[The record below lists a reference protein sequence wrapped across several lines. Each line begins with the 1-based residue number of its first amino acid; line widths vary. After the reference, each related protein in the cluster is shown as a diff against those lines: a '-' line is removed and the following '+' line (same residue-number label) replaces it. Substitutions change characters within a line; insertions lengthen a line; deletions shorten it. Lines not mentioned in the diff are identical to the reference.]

1 MLTATVDVGSTA
13 VTAITEQDWVGD
25 TFGAVKIDS
34 NGGWP
39 APFVADRSSSL
50 EFSAPISIVSSPL
63 NRVGL
68 GFVHRSG
75 PTIDDEKSAH
85 E

>member
-13 VTAITEQDWVGD
+13 VTSITEQDWVGN

-34 NGGWP
+34 NGGWS
-39 APFVADRSSSL
+39 PFVADRSSSL
-50 EFSAPISIVSSPL
+50 EFSAPISMISSPL